1 VRTDFEL
8 SVAALRQQMT
18 DLQSRNSL
26 LQAHV
31 QALQVQNDRLRDEID
46 SLRRQRIEKAMY
58 EGSG

>member
-46 SLRRQRIEKAMY
+46 CLRRQRIEKAMY

>member
-1 VRTDFEL
+1 MKADFEL
-8 SVAALRQQMT
+8 SVAALRQQMVE
-18 DLQSRNSL
+18 LQSRNSL

-46 SLRRQRIEKAMY
+46 CLRRQRIEKAMY

>member
-1 VRTDFEL
+1 MKTEFEM

-46 SLRRQRIEKAMY
+46 CLRRQRMEKAMY

>member
-1 VRTDFEL
+1 MRTDFEL
-8 SVAALRQQMT
+8 SVAALRQQMVE
-18 DLQSRNSL
+18 LQSRNSL

-46 SLRRQRIEKAMY
+46 CLRRQRIEKAMY

>member
-1 VRTDFEL
+1 MRTDFEM
-8 SVAALRQQMT
+8 SVAALRQQMVE
-18 DLQSRNSL
+18 LQSRNSL

-46 SLRRQRIEKAMY
+46 CLRRQRIEKAMY

>member
-1 VRTDFEL
+1 MKPDFEL
-8 SVAALRQQMT
+8 SSAALRQQVT

-46 SLRRQRIEKAMY
+46 CLRRQRIEKAMY